1 MAMMWR
7 AFKSAVQLPK
17 NYQFTLSHSLK
28 TLSSLPQSQ
37 ISVDAKQSEEISNTL
52 EMPDPL
58 DYPDFFQVSNLFTV
72 EDLFK
77 ARVHYGHTM
86 GTLNEHMKQFILGS
100 RLGTLIFDLD
110 QTAVLLKEALNFTA
124 HIAFRG
130 GIILFVARYKQNSH
144 LIEKTAL
151 ECGEYS
157 HTKDWRRGTFTDS
170 NRFGMMTRLPELT
183 IFLNTLNSVFE
194 THTGVLESNKLLIP
208 SVGIVDTNCFPNYIT
223 YPVPGN
229 DDSPQ
234 AIELYCKLFKEAILR
249 GKAKRKEFIEK
260 YQHIIE
266 DSD

>member
-7 AFKSAVQLPK
+7 AIKSAVQLPK

-110 QTAVLLKEALNFTA
+110 QTAVLLREALNFTA

-130 GIILFVARYKQNSH
+130 GIILFVTRYKQNTH

-157 HTKDWRRGTFTDS
+157 HTKEWRRGTFTDS

-249 GKAKRKEFIEK
+249 GKQKEKSSLKSIN
-260 YQHIIE
+260 I
-266 DSD
+266 